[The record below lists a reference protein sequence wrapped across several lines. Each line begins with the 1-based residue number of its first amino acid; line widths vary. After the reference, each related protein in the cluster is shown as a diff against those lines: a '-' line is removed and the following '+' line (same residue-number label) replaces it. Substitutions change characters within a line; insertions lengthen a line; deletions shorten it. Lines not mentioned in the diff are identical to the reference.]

1 MKLGTRD
8 FKAKSG
14 LDSGLKV
21 CTGDGM
27 TKIILGVTVSV
38 GLWVGITGTNW
49 GPTNFAFKIIDKV
62 IEPS

>member
-1 MKLGTRD
+1 
-8 FKAKSG
+8 
-14 LDSGLKV
+14 
-21 CTGDGM
+21 M

-62 IEPS
+62 VEPN